1 MSGGNGQRNLTRRQ
15 VELLERPNC
24 AVCGIAVTRQSSEL
38 INGRLWCLSCHKG
51 KPRRRHK
58 ASALTPEERRI
69 VMQHRRVLLKLDPRC
84 SYCGIQLTRKSA
96 TIDHIVPK
104 SKGGS
109 SSEFNLA
116 LACKPCNGR
125 KADAVFADTADIT
138 TWLNSTT
145 IEGASVSL
153 DSCNQSK

>member
-1 MSGGNGQRNLTRRQ
+1 MSAGNEPRKLTRRQ

-24 AVCGIAVTRQSSEL
+24 AVCGIAVTRESSEL

-51 KPRRRHK
+51 KPRRRK
-58 ASALTPEERRI
+58 KTSALTPEERRI
-69 VMQHRRVLLKLDPRC
+69 VMQHRRVLLKIDPRC
-84 SYCGIQLTRKSA
+84 SYCGVPLTRKKA

-116 LACKPCNGR
+116 LACKPCNER
-125 KADAVFADTADIT
+125 KADAVFADLAEVTI
-138 TWLNSTT
+138 WLNSTS
-145 IEGASVSL
+145 IEGAPARL
-153 DSCNQSK
+153 DSSSQSM

>member
-1 MSGGNGQRNLTRRQ
+1 MSAENGARKLTRRQ
-15 VELLERPNC
+15 VELLERANC

-38 INGRLWCLSCHKG
+38 INGRLWCLSCHRG

-125 KADAVFADTADIT
+125 KADAVFADAEQVTN
-138 TWLNSTT
+138 WLNSTT
-145 IEGASVSL
+145 L
-153 DSCNQSK
+153 DAAAVDLNPSSQSK